1 MLLVLDVTVIAVIGG
16 TTVMTGGRM
25 TVAALTATVAETMT
39 AETEIVAV
47 TMTGSKTATGTA
59 ADGVAVT
66 AEVVIIGGRVAAKV
80 GVEMPTDV
88 DVTKVTLALRRQL
101 SSLFTLLVFSLFI
114 AGLVSSTRFLQDF
127 DMVVG

>member
-1 MLLVLDVTVIAVIGG
+1 
-16 TTVMTGGRM
+16 MTGGRM